1 MPVNWLLS
9 AVGRAYLG
17 FCPEHERKKVIGLL
31 RKSDHRENWLAR
43 DQKRLDEILSETRKR
58 GYGLRDPSFVGG
70 PYGTQ
75 APDGLAGIA
84 VPLRDRSRVH
94 GVINIIW
101 PRAARSI
108 DDMVRDC
115 LPDLRTAAEE
125 IVTELRGARVR
136 VTSRLLR
143 VSFATDRSSH
153 AQAMSAPSPRATVP
167 AVSPNCREGPLAA
180 VVWLG

>member
-125 IVTELRGARVR
+125 IVTELRG
-136 VTSRLLR
+136 
-143 VSFATDRSSH
+143 H
-153 AQAMSAPSPRATVP
+153 ASV
-167 AVSPNCREGPLAA
+167 
-180 VVWLG
+180 